1 MHCREFRAQHCAFVD
16 DTLSVAGMAAM
27 RDHLEVCAQCSAHD
41 TRVRRSLLVVRN
53 APEVRCSPDFGR
65 RLEARIRELG
75 PVDRRSVATRSAVA
89 AALRYGA
96 FAASLVV
103 VGTVAALVSSEVSR
117 ATPEVR
123 MAPVVASLPEPEP
136 VPVAVTNPAYVASV
150 MSGMPVWPA
159 LLVAGQSSIHMANY
173 EYQLTSSGGQ
183 ALR

>member
-16 DTLSVAGMAAM
+16 DTLSAAGMAAM
-27 RDHLEVCAQCSAHD
+27 RDHLEVCATCSAHD

-75 PVDRRSVATRSAVA
+75 PIDRRAGAAGSVIVG
-89 AALRYGA
+89 ALRYGA

-103 VGTVAALVSSEVSR
+103 VAALAALVTSR
-117 ATPEVR
+117 IDRGTPEIV

-136 VPVAVTNPAYVASV
+136 GLVAVTNPAYVASV

-173 EYQLTSSGGQ
+173 EYQLTN
-183 ALR
+183 AR